1 MKLPRDIRGRIA
13 LMTDRYGR
21 PTTIHEW
28 LIHDASGCTWWL
40 LLYFVGPIVLAIL
53 YGIVYLLSQL

>member
-1 MKLPRDIRGRIA
+1 
-13 LMTDRYGR
+13 MTDRYGR

-40 LLYFVGPIVLAIL
+40 LLYFVGPIVLLIL
-53 YGIVYLLSQL
+53 GGIAYLLLQL